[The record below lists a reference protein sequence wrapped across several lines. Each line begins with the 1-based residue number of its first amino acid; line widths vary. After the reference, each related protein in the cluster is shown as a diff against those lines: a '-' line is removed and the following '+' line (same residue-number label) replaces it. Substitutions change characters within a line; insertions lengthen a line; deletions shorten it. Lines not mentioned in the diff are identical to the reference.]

1 MIIKSIELSNFRNYE
16 KLNIQFDN
24 GTNILYGDN
33 AQGKTNILEAAFI
46 SGTTKSHK
54 GSKDKEVIRFGQE
67 ESHIRTIVEKNEK
80 EYQIDMHL
88 RNRGSKGVA
97 INKIPIKKASELFGI
112 LNIVFFSPED
122 LNIIK
127 NGPAERR
134 RFLDAELC
142 QLDKVY
148 LSDLTKYNK
157 ILNQRNK
164 LLKDICFRPDLME
177 TLSVWDMQLIETGKR
192 IIKRRKQFIEEL
204 NDIIGQIHSNI
215 SGGREKLNLK
225 YEPNI
230 EDIFFADE
238 LLKAKQKD
246 LKICQTTV
254 GPHRDDM
261 LFSVNDIDIRKYG
274 SQGQQRTSA
283 LSLKLAEIEIVK
295 KSIHNTPLLLLD
307 DVLSEL
313 DSNRQNYLLN
323 SISDI
328 QTIITCTGLEEFVKN
343 RFHINKVFHVV
354 NGTIDENYN
363 SNEHEEE

>member
-16 KLNIQFDN
+16 NLEIHFDH

-33 AQGKTNILEAAFI
+33 AQGKTNILEAAYF

-54 GSKDKEVIRFGQE
+54 GSKDKEVIRFECE
-67 ESHIRTIVEKNEK
+67 EAHIRTVVEKNEK

-88 RNRGSKGVA
+88 KTRGSKGVA

-134 RFLDAELC
+134 RFLDSELC
-142 QLDKVY
+142 QLDKLY

-164 LLKDICFRPDLME
+164 LLKDIYYRPDLIE
-177 TLSVWDMQLIETGKR
+177 TLPVWDAQLLETGKR
-192 IIKRRKQFIEEL
+192 IIQRRKIFIEEL

-215 SGGREKLNLK
+215 SGGKENLILK

-230 EDIFFADE
+230 DDIFFEDE

-246 LKICQTTV
+246 LKLCQTTV

-295 KSIHNTPLLLLD
+295 KSIHNTPVLLLD

-343 RFHINKVFHVV
+343 RFHINKVFQII
-354 NGTIDENYN
+354 NGEVFENSD
-363 SNEHEEE
+363 SNKHEEE

>member
-16 KLNIQFDN
+16 NLEIHFDH

-33 AQGKTNILEAAFI
+33 AQGKTNILEAAFL
-46 SGTTKSHK
+46 SGSTKSHK
-54 GSKDKEVIRFGQE
+54 GSKDKEMIRFDCE
-67 ESHIRTIVEKNEK
+67 EAHIRTVVEKNEK

-88 RNRGSKGVA
+88 RTRGSKGVA
-97 INKIPIKKASELFGI
+97 VNKIPIKRASELFGI

-142 QLDKVY
+142 QLDKLY

-164 LLKDICFRPDLME
+164 LLKDIYYRPDLME
-177 TLSVWDMQLIETGKR
+177 TLSVWDEQLLETGKR
-192 IIKRRKQFIEEL
+192 IIKRRKVFIEEL
-204 NDIIGQIHSNI
+204 NEIIGQIHSNI
-215 SGGREKLNLK
+215 SGGKEHLILK

-230 EDIFFADE
+230 DDIFFADE

-246 LKICQTTV
+246 LKLCQTTV

-295 KSIHNTPLLLLD
+295 NSIHNTPVLLLD

-328 QTIITCTGLEEFVKN
+328 QTIITCTGLEEFVRN
-343 RFHINKVFHVV
+343 RFHINKVFQVI
-354 NGTIDENYN
+354 NGEVFEKND
-363 SNEHEEE
+363 SSKHEEE